1 VREST
6 HRRADIQGL
15 RALAVLLVVAYHAGL
30 PLHGGFAGVDVFF
43 VISGFVITA
52 TLVRELSETGRI
64 RLGHFYARRVRRLFP
79 ALTVMLVFVALV
91 GTLGSPIAAQE
102 TAGMTGIAATL
113 FSANYYLYHLGS
125 GYFDVAAGLNP
136 LLHTWTLAVEEQFYL
151 VFPVLLL
158 VSWRL
163 GRRWL
168 AVGVIGA
175 ASVASFY
182 LAYKYSLAFRIGGVQ
197 NPARFGFYA
206 SPSRAWEFGG
216 GSLVALGVPVFRRLF
231 FPAADVVAAVGLAW
245 LAAGLLLLDG
255 PGVLSA
261 SETVLPVAGV
271 CLLLVAGSG
280 QRSLVAGL
288 LGVRPATWI
297 GDLSYSFYLWHWPL
311 IVFARAL
318 WPATPHIA
326 VAAAAFSLLPA
337 WLSYRYVES
346 PIRRSP
352 RVRGRLVV
360 ALAAACVG
368 LAGTASA
375 GLALTPHVLSAS
387 PEVRSWQRME
397 RLHADETTGCSDD
410 TPLGGRSDGRCS
422 WPVAGSRG
430 TVVLIG
436 DSNAGQFTEPFVRAA
451 NKLGLTATVATL
463 SSCPFA
469 NLHVSGTNIGDA
481 PCWEFDHASLRAL
494 LRLRPRLVVVAARTD
509 HYVEG
514 TKIGLGGLSGGT
526 TYSPSAKALLW
537 RTGLE
542 DYLRTLGS
550 AGIPALVIHPVPV
563 LEIDPG
569 TCAVFR
575 VLTERCTADAAR
587 HSVDRYL
594 ERSVRAEDAAVSAVP
609 SASAVSLEPLL
620 CSARQCPST
629 RRGLMLYR
637 DGTHLSVD
645 GALTLT
651 GEFARL
657 IHSRASA

>member
-1 VREST
+1 MREST

-451 NKLGLTATVATL
+451 NALRLTGSVATY
-463 SSCPFA
+463 SSCPFVD
-469 NLHVSGTNIGDA
+469 LHVLGTNSGDA
-481 PCWEFDHASLRAL
+481 SCWTFDHASLREL
-494 LRLRPRLVVVAARTD
+494 LRRRPGLVVIAARTD
-509 HYVEG
+509 HYLDDPQ
-514 TKIGLGGLSGGT
+514 IGLQPAGGPAVYSAATKARLWRGGLE
-526 TYSPSAKALLW
+526 
-537 RTGLE
+537 RF
-542 DYLRTLGS
+542 LRRVGA
-550 AGIPALVIHPVPV
+550 AGIPTLVVHPVPA
-563 LEIDPG
+563 LAIDPG
-569 TCAVFR
+569 TCAVLR
-575 VLTERCTADAAR
+575 VLTASCTATAER
-587 HSVDRYL
+587 RSVDDLLRVSDRI
-594 ERSVRAEDAAVSAVP
+594 ESAAVAAAPKARAISFE
-609 SASAVSLEPLL
+609 SLL
-620 CSARQCPST
+620 CSSVCASARDG
-629 RRGLMLYR
+629 RMLYR
-637 DGTHLSVD
+637 DSTHLSVD

-651 GEFARL
+651 PAFERL
-657 IHSRASA
+657 FRSAPGL